1 MRKKLTNLPATKLD
15 SLSALHGGVS
25 FGEGVVLHETIGAL
39 QRDLRQSTEL
49 VEHIK
54 HLTF

>member
-25 FGEGVVLHETIGAL
+25 FGDGVVLHETIGAL